1 MMLMILLK
9 REILHFTVS
18 IYSFRKKNI
27 RTEFFAKVQLYKIQ
41 SFTDLQ
47 VHTVKPIIDIKS
59 IHIHHVYYT
68 KLNFQ
73 VNTQQ
78 QTERY
83 LQICEE
89 EMVAISVFDLHAK
102 LFPLCI
108 LPRFTPLL
116 ISYPNILKSKA

>member
-1 MMLMILLK
+1 MYVILLK

-18 IYSFRKKNI
+18 ICSFQKNKNI

-59 IHIHHVYYT
+59 MHIHHVYYT
-68 KLNFQ
+68 KLTFQ

-78 QTERY
+78 QTEEY

-89 EMVAISVFDLHAK
+89 EMVAISVFDCVHA
-102 LFPLCI
+102 CI
-108 LPRFTPLL
+108 HFHFVFYRASPPC
-116 ISYPNILKSKA
+116 